1 MFQKIV
7 EIKLSNGLHIRP
19 AAQFVKE
26 AKKFK
31 SYITVEKDKKI
42 VNAKSLFK
50 LQTLGLIKGSKINIS
65 AEGEDEKKAV
75 ESLVKLISELK
86 E

>member
-1 MFQKIV
+1 MFQKTV
-7 EIKLSNGLHIRP
+7 EILLTHGLHIRP
-19 AAQFVKE
+19 AAKFVQE

-31 SYITVEKDKKI
+31 SKIMVTTNKKSAS
-42 VNAKSLFK
+42 AKSLFK
-50 LQTLGLIKGSKINIS
+50 LQTLGIVKGSKINIS

-75 ESLVKLISELK
+75 ESLAELITALK

>member
-1 MFQKIV
+1 MYQQDVTINA
-7 EIKLSNGLHIRP
+7 SNGLHTRP

-26 AKKFK
+26 AKSFCAE
-31 SYITVEKDKKI
+31 ITVISEGKSAS
-42 VNAKSLFK
+42 AKSLFK
-50 LQTLGLIKGSKINIS
+50 LQTLTLTKGTIITIS

-75 ESLVKLISELK
+75 EHLVKLIPEL

>member
-1 MFQKIV
+1 MFQKTV
-7 EIKLSNGLHIRP
+7 EIQLSHGLHIRP
-19 AAQFVKE
+19 AAKFVQE

-31 SYITVEKDKKI
+31 SVITVTKNKKTA
-42 VNAKSLFK
+42 NAKSLFK
-50 LQTLGLIKGSKINIS
+50 LQTLGIVKGSKLSIS

-75 ESLVKLISELK
+75 ESLVKFITALK